1 VKEDDMQIAKYTF
14 QSPYPSPVQVGRL
27 DPSSLKENS
36 ANTNQSDPAA
46 LTNETE
52 QKAKNLQSSLKE
64 EVKPTLSNNQLDIY
78 A

>member
-1 VKEDDMQIAKYTF
+1 MQIAQYTF

-36 ANTNQSDPAA
+36 SNAGQSDPVA
-46 LTNETE
+46 LKNATV
-52 QKAKNLQSSLKE
+52 QKAQNFEATEKT
-64 EVKPTLSNNQLDIY
+64 EVKPVVSNTQLDIY

>member
-1 VKEDDMQIAKYTF
+1 MQVAQYTF

-27 DPSSLKENS
+27 DPNSLKESS
-36 ANTNQSDPAA
+36 ANPNQSNPAA

-52 QKAKNLQSSLKE
+52 QKAKSLEFSLKQ
-64 EVKPTLSNNQLDIY
+64 EVKPTVSNNKLDLY